1 MYKAIREYN
10 ILLPDGMICCVTDPD
25 GNVTYKSGHYY
36 IKKDDIQAGKIHSV
50 KDIWTFTVEK
60 DPYY

>member
-1 MYKAIREYN
+1 
-10 ILLPDGMICCVTDPD
+10 MICCVTDPD